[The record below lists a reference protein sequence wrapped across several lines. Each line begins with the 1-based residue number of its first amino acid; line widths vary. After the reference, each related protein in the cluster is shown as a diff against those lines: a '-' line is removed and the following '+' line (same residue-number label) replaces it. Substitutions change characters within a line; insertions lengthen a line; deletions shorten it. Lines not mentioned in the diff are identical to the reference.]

1 MPKPLLP
8 GVYAPTQIFY
18 ANGGDEK
25 LDTATIRRHAVRL
38 AKAGVAGIVTNG
50 SNGEAVYLTPE
61 ERIEATRT
69 TRTALDEAGFAHL
82 PIIVGASDQSIQ
94 GTLRLCRDAASAGGD
109 AVLLLV
115 PSFFKWAM
123 TGPAIETY
131 FNRVADESPLPVVIY
146 NYPAAVAGIDL
157 DSDQL
162 IRLASHPNIVGT
174 KFTCGNVG
182 KLARVAGATSA
193 VSEVPNSKSSTAP
206 PPPAY
211 FAFSGIADFISPA
224 VGVGASGAIVGLA
237 NVFPRA
243 CVRVYDLAVRGGV
256 PAAEIAEE
264 QQQLARADWELTK
277 RAVPGFKALL
287 ERWCGYGGVPR
298 APMAALGEE
307 EGERLCADVGW
318 MMEIEEGLQDYGMVR
333 K

>member
-1 MPKPLLP
+1 MPKSLLP

-18 ANGGDEK
+18 ADGSDEK
-25 LDTATIRRHAVRL
+25 LDTATIGKHAVRL
-38 AKAGVAGIVTNG
+38 AKAGIAGIVTNG
-50 SNGEAVYLTPE
+50 SNGEAVYLTPQ
-61 ERIEATRT
+61 ERMEATRT
-69 TRTALDEAGFAHL
+69 TRAALDQAGFSNI

-94 GTLRLCRDAASAGGD
+94 GTLALCRDAADAGGD

-131 FNRVADESPLPVVIY
+131 FNRVADESPLPVIIY
-146 NYPAAVAGIDL
+146 NYPAAVSGIDL

-162 IRLASHPNIVGT
+162 IRLSRHPNIVGT

-182 KLARVAGATSA
+182 KLARVAGATSP
-193 VSEVPNSKSSTAP
+193 VSEVFNSKSSSSSAP
-206 PPPAY
+206 PPY

-224 VGVGASGAIVGLA
+224 VSVGASGAIVGAA

-243 CVRVYDLAVRGGV
+243 CVHVYNLAVQGGRREET
-256 PAAEIAEE
+256 AEA

-277 RAVPGFKALL
+277 RAVPGFKAIL
-287 ERWCGYGGVPR
+287 ERWCGYGGIPR
-298 APMAALGEE
+298 GPMQALDKEE
-307 EGERLCADVGW
+307 EARLFEDIEG
-318 MMEIEEGLQDYGMVR
+318 MMKTEEGLEDFGL
-333 K
+333 KG

>member
-1 MPKPLLP
+1 MPKPLVP

-18 ANGGDEK
+18 ADGADDK
-25 LDTATIRRHAVRL
+25 LDTVTIRKHAVRL
-38 AKAGVAGIVTNG
+38 AKAGIAGIVTNG
-50 SNGEAVYLTPE
+50 SNGEAVYLTPQ

-69 TRTALDEAGFAHL
+69 TRAALDQAGYSNV

-94 GTLRLCRDAASAGGD
+94 GTLALCHDAADAGGD

-131 FNRVADESPLPVVIY
+131 FNRVADESPLPVIIY
-146 NYPAAVAGIDL
+146 NYPAAVSGIDL

-162 IRLASHPNIVGT
+162 IRLSRHPNIIGT

-182 KLARVAGATSA
+182 KLARVAGATSP
-193 VSEVPNSKSSTAP
+193 VSEVFKSKSSSSSSAAP
-206 PPPAY
+206 PH

-224 VGVGASGAIVGLA
+224 VNVGASGAIVGAA

-243 CVRVYDLAVRGGV
+243 CVHVYNLAVQAGRREET
-256 PAAEIAEE
+256 AEA
-264 QQQLARADWELTK
+264 QQQLAKADWELTK
-277 RAVPGFKALL
+277 RAVPGFKAIL
-287 ERWCGYGGVPR
+287 ERWCGYGGIPR
-298 APMAALGEE
+298 GPMQALGKEE
-307 EGERLCADVGW
+307 EARLFEDIAW
-318 MMEIEEGLQDYGMVR
+318 MMKIEEGLEDFGLKGQ
-333 K
+333 